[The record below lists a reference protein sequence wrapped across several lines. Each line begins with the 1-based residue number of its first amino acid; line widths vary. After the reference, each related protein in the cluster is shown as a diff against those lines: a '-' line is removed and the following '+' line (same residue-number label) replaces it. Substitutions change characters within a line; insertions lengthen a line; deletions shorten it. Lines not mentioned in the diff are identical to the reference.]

1 MQVHFLRLF
10 GVPALVIALAAS
22 SASLPAQQDGSNAGS
37 ARAASESPAFA
48 AQLAPAPSEPP
59 AQPSGADAST
69 LPLAPPDVAETG
81 SMTGTVLDAQDELVP
96 GAAVTLDGAT
106 PNDHRETFAGDNG
119 AFRFVGLKPG
129 AYHLTISANGFVTWT
144 SPTIALSVGQ
154 YQVVQGIHL
163 ELVGNDTSV
172 TVYASPQQL
181 STEQVNI
188 ALEQRVF
195 GVVPNFYVA
204 YDHNA
209 PPLTA
214 KSKFQLALRVS
225 DDPITIAGVLFMAGV
240 NQGVRIPDYRLGA
253 EGYGE
258 RVGSVAADGFSDIF
272 FGGAVLPALLHQ
284 DPRYFYQG
292 TGTKT
297 SRLLH
302 ALAGP
307 FVCRGDNGHMEPNFS
322 TVGGDIISAGFS
334 NLYYPSGDRTWTF
347 FGENVMIST
356 IERTASTVTQE
367 FVLGHLTSKG
377 KNRHRD
383 SIDAQ

>member
-1 MQVHFLRLF
+1 MHSHFLKHF
-10 GVPALVIALAAS
+10 IVPALGVALAACS
-22 SASLPAQQDGSNAGS
+22 VSLPAQQGGPNSGSSPASNDG
-37 ARAASESPAFA
+37 PAFA
-48 AQLAPAPSEPP
+48 AQQAPAPSQP
-59 AQPSGADAST
+59 AGQPSNPAVST
-69 LPLAPPDVAETG
+69 LPAAPPTAEQIG
-81 SMTGTVLDAQDELVP
+81 SITGTVLDAQDELVP

-106 PNDHRETFAGDNG
+106 PNDHRETFASDEGS
-119 AFRFVGLKPG
+119 FRFVGLKPG
-129 AYHLTISANGFVTWT
+129 SYRLTISANGFVTWT
-144 SPTIALSVGQ
+144 SPTIALGPGQ

-188 ALEQRVF
+188 ALDQRVF
-195 GVVPNFYVA
+195 GVIPNFYVA

-258 RVGSVAADGFSDIF
+258 RVGSVAADGFTDIF

-307 FVCRGDNGHMEPNFS
+307 FVCHGDNGHLEPNYS
-322 TVGGDIISAGFS
+322 TVGGDIVSAGFS
-334 NLYYPSGDRTWTF
+334 NLYYPRGDRTWTF

-377 KNRHRD
+377 KNRHRASTD
-383 SIDAQ
+383 VQ

>member
-1 MQVHFLRLF
+1 MQSHFLKYL
-10 GVPALVIALAAS
+10 GVPALGVALAACA
-22 SASLPAQQDGSNAGS
+22 ASLPAQQGGSNAAS
-37 ARAASESPAFA
+37 ARAASESPAIA
-48 AQLAPAPSEPP
+48 AQQAPAPSQSP
-59 AQPSGADAST
+59 AQLSNSAAST
-69 LPLAPPDVAETG
+69 LPLAPSAAQTG

-96 GAAVTLDGAT
+96 GAEVTLDGAT
-106 PNDHRETFAGDNG
+106 PTDHRETFASDEG
-119 AFRFVGLKPG
+119 AFQFVGLKPG

-144 SPTIALSVGQ
+144 SPTIALNAGQ

-188 ALEQRVF
+188 ALDQRVF
-195 GVVPNFYVA
+195 GVVPNFYIA
-204 YDHNA
+204 YDRNA

-214 KSKFQLALRVS
+214 KSKFQLALKVS

-258 RVGSVAADGFSDIF
+258 RVGSVAADGFTDIF

-307 FVCRGDNGHMEPNFS
+307 FVCRGDNGHMEPNYS

-334 NLYYPSGDRTWTF
+334 NLYYPRGDRTWTF

-383 SIDAQ
+383 STAAQ

>member
-1 MQVHFLRLF
+1 MQLRFLKGLA
-10 GVPALVIALAAS
+10 VTALGIALAAC
-22 SASLPAQQDGSNAGS
+22 SALLPAQEAGS
-37 ARAASESPAFA
+37 SAAGSPASGNDSGVA
-48 AQLAPAPSEPP
+48 AQQAPAPSQPVGQSP
-59 AQPSGADAST
+59 NSTASNLPSAPSATAQN
-69 LPLAPPDVAETG
+69 G
-81 SMTGTVLDAQDELVP
+81 SITGTVMDTQDEIVP
-96 GAAVTLDGAT
+96 GAAVTVDGAT
-106 PNDHRETFAGDNG
+106 SNDHRETFASDSG
-119 AFRFVGLKPG
+119 AFQFVGLKPG
-129 AYHLTISANGFVTWT
+129 TYRLTISADGFATWT
-144 SPTIALSVGQ
+144 SPTIALDAGQ
-154 YQVVQGIHL
+154 FQVVQGIHL
-163 ELVGNDTSV
+163 VLVGGGSSV

-188 ALEQRVF
+188 AIEQRVF
-195 GVVPNFYVA
+195 GVIPNFYVA

-214 KSKFQLALRVS
+214 KSKFKLALRVS
-225 DDPITIAGVLFMAGV
+225 DDPITIGGVLFMAGV

-258 RVGSVAADGFSDIF
+258 RVGSVAADGFTDIF

-297 SRLLH
+297 SRLMH

-307 FVCRGDNGHMEPNFS
+307 FVCRGDNGHLEPNFS

-334 NLYYPSGDRTWTF
+334 NLYYPRGDRTWAF

-367 FVLGHLTSKG
+367 FVLGRFTSKG
-377 KNRHRD
+377 KNKHRASTD
-383 SIDAQ
+383 TQ

>member
-1 MQVHFLRLF
+1 M
-10 GVPALVIALAAS
+10 ALAVALAACS
-22 SASLPAQQDGSNAGS
+22 VSMPAQQGGSNTIPAP
-37 ARAASESPAFA
+37 ASNEGPPFA
-48 AQLAPAPSEPP
+48 AQQSPAP
-59 AQPSGADAST
+59 QPTPGQISNSGAST
-69 LPLAPPDVAETG
+69 LPLAPPADEQRG
-81 SMTGTVLDAQDELVP
+81 SITGTVLDAQDELVP
-96 GAAVTLDGAT
+96 GAAVTIDGAT
-106 PNDHRETFAGDNG
+106 PNDHRETFASDAG
-119 AFRFVGLKPG
+119 AFQFVGLKPG
-129 AYHLTISANGFVTWT
+129 TYHVTVSANGFVTWI
-144 SPTIALSVGQ
+144 SSTITLNAGQ

-163 ELVGNDTSV
+163 ELVGNRTSV

-188 ALEQRVF
+188 AMQQRVL
-195 GVVPNFYVA
+195 GIVPNFYVA
-204 YDHNA
+204 YDRNA

-214 KSKFQLALRVS
+214 KSKFQLALKVS

-258 RVGSVAADGFSDIF
+258 RVGSVAADGFTDIF

-307 FVCRGDNGHMEPNFS
+307 FVCRGDNGRMEPNYS
-322 TVGGDIISAGFS
+322 TVGGDVVSAGFS
-334 NLYYPSGDRTWTF
+334 NLYFPRGDRTWTF

-377 KNRHRD
+377 KNRHRASTD
-383 SIDAQ
+383 VQ

>member
-1 MQVHFLRLF
+1 
-10 GVPALVIALAAS
+10 
-22 SASLPAQQDGSNAGS
+22 
-37 ARAASESPAFA
+37 
-48 AQLAPAPSEPP
+48 
-59 AQPSGADAST
+59 
-69 LPLAPPDVAETG
+69 
-81 SMTGTVLDAQDELVP
+81 MTGTVLDAQDELVP

-106 PNDHRETFAGDNG
+106 PNDHRETFASDNG

-144 SPTIALSVGQ
+144 SPTIALGAGQ

-188 ALEQRVF
+188 ALDQRVF

-307 FVCRGDNGHMEPNFS
+307 FVCRGDNGHIEPNFS

-334 NLYYPSGDRTWTF
+334 NLYYPRGDRTWTF

-377 KNRHRD
+377 KNRHQRLHRRAVIAALT
-383 SIDAQ
+383 SCVSHPASSSRSRSRPAVSFLHLENAGPIFTPTRRSRARAIRLSR